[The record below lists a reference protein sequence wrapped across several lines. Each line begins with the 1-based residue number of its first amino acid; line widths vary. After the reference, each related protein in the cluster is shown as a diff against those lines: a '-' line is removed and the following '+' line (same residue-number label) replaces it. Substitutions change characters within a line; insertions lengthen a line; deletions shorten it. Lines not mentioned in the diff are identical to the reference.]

1 MALLGPDGRPAPG
14 WPVRLVDAI
23 GCSKPALLPDG
34 SVRALCAEEDRDA
47 VVYALDARG
56 DTMPGWPIRLADG
69 NCYSDLLT
77 VGDGSVRIVCWRRS
91 ASHAGAPSHVVFG
104 LDAQG
109 NTMPGWPVI
118 PPPEADTD
126 EAYHEQRVVG
136 DRLVL
141 VAGDWFERDRGYR
154 DWLVTFDKDGV
165 VRSGVHVPAADPWM
179 VGLGPDGIAYLVDE
193 LPESYSA
200 TAARITA
207 FDLAGVRSGWPVSL
221 GGMASTPAFG
231 PNGRIY
237 VTVGTGNRS
246 TVVVLDRG
254 GKSISDASPVL
265 EIATAGLGVDC
276 SAGAPHSPIV
286 ARDGTTFVDST
297 IDTAIYALDP
307 SLDVREGW
315 AYTQPQGSPADECAG
330 AEGICCSFPLATPRA
345 VGPGGTLYLAL
356 QPETSAVG
364 GGITMI
370 GRKGRV
376 RPGWPV
382 VLRRPGAMFASV
394 VVGADGTA
402 YALAIEPES
411 GGRTSATVLG
421 IAPDGSVRY
430 RTALA
435 DP

>member
-1 MALLGPDGRPAPG
+1 MALLGTDGRPAPG

-23 GCSKPALLPDG
+23 RCSEPALVPDG
-34 SVRALCAEEDRDA
+34 SVRVLCAEEDRDA

-56 DTMPGWPIRLADG
+56 DTMPGWPIRLANG
-69 NCYSDLLT
+69 NCYSGLLT

-91 ASHAGAPSHVVFG
+91 ASHAGAPSHIVFG

-136 DRLVL
+136 DQLVL
-141 VAGDWFERDRGYR
+141 VAGDWFERDRGYE

-165 VRSGVHVPAADPWM
+165 VRSGVHVPAADARR
-179 VGLGPDGIAYLVDE
+179 VGLGPDGIAYLVE
-193 LPESYSA
+193 EVPNSSSA
-200 TAARITA
+200 TTARITA
-207 FDLAGVRSGWPVSL
+207 FDLAGVRRGWPVSL
-221 GGMASTPAFG
+221 DGQASTPAFR
-231 PNGRIY
+231 PDGRIS
-237 VTVGTGNRS
+237 VTAGTEKTS
-246 TVVVLDRG
+246 TVVVMDRA
-254 GKSISDASPVL
+254 GKSISDVSPVL
-265 EIATAGLGVDC
+265 RIATARLGVDC
-276 SAGAPHSPIV
+276 GAGSPNLPIV
-286 ARDGTTFVDST
+286 ARDGTTFVDSPDDPT
-297 IDTAIYALDP
+297 IYALDP
-307 SLDVREGW
+307 SLDVRDGW
-315 AYTQPQGSPADECAG
+315 PYTQPQGSPADECAG
-330 AEGICCSFPLATPRA
+330 AEGICCSFPLATPRSI
-345 VGPGGTLYLAL
+345 GPDGTLYLAL
-356 QPETSAVG
+356 QPERSAVG

-370 GRKGRV
+370 GRNGRV

-382 VLRRPGAMFASV
+382 VLRRPGALFASI
-394 VVGADGTA
+394 VVGTDGTVH
-402 YALAIEPES
+402 ALAIEPES

>member
-1 MALLGPDGRPAPG
+1 MALLGTDGRPAPG
-14 WPVRLVDAI
+14 WPVRLADAI
-23 GCSKPALLPDG
+23 GCSEPALLPDG
-34 SVRALCAEEDRDA
+34 SVRVLCREEDRDA
-47 VVYALDARG
+47 VVFA
-56 DTMPGWPIRLADG
+56 
-69 NCYSDLLT
+69 
-77 VGDGSVRIVCWRRS
+77 
-91 ASHAGAPSHVVFG
+91 

-136 DRLVL
+136 DRLAL
-141 VAGDWFERDRGYR
+141 VAYWFERDRGYEE
-154 DWLVTFDKDGV
+154 WLVTFDKDGV
-165 VRSGVHVPAADPWM
+165 VRSGVHVPAADSWM
-179 VGLGPDGIAYLVDE
+179 VGLGPDGIAYLVE
-193 LPESYSA
+193 EVPNSSLA

-207 FDLAGVRSGWPVSL
+207 FDLAGVRLGWPVSL
-221 GGMASTPAFG
+221 DGQASRPAFG
-231 PNGRIY
+231 PDGRIY
-237 VTVGTGNRS
+237 LTVGTENTS
-246 TVVVLDRG
+246 QVVVLDG
-254 GKSISDASPVL
+254 DGTSIFDVSPVL
-265 EIATAGLGVDC
+265 EIATARLGVDC
-276 SAGAPHSPIV
+276 GAGAPHSPIV
-286 ARDGTTFVDST
+286 AGDGTTFVDSPDDPT
-297 IDTAIYALDP
+297 IYALDP
-307 SLDVREGW
+307 SLDVRDGW
-315 AYTQPQGSPADECAG
+315 PYTQPRGSLADECAG

-345 VGPGGTLYLAL
+345 VGPGGTLYLVL

-370 GRKGRV
+370 GRNGRV

-394 VVGADGTA
+394 VVGTDGTVH
-402 YALAIEPES
+402 ALAIEPES